1 MIIGENRDAVIENI
15 KNSAES
21 GNFNCKV
28 ELNDPTLTNEQSDRI
43 IRRYLEKRKTPLF
56 KMKAFTARKMAD
68 IVTRYVNKDT
78 ETVGLEKVPELTN
91 GAIITSNH
99 FSPLENTVIRSFA
112 KQIGKKRLNIV
123 SQVSNFA
130 MTGILGFLMN
140 YADTIPLSENPHYLR
155 REFISVI
162 SELLNK
168 NEVILIYPE
177 QEMWFNYR
185 KPRPIKRG
193 SYYYAA
199 KLNVPVISCFVEMVD
214 LQEKD
219 TDEFYK
225 VKYILH
231 ILGVLYPDSQKSV
244 RENSIEMADKDYEL
258 KKAAYEKIYNK
269 PLIYTFDG
277 SDIAGWDTDKIRL
290 ENVNG

>member
-28 ELNDPTLTNEQSDRI
+28 ELNDPTLTNEQSDLI

-112 KQIGKKRLNIV
+112 KKIGKKRLNIV

-155 REFISVI
+155 REFVSVI

-177 QEMWFNYR
+177 QEMWWNYK
-185 KPRPIKRG
+185 KPRPFKVG
-193 SYYYAA
+193 GFKFAYKAD
-199 KLNVPVISCFVEMVD
+199 VPVLPTFITM
-214 LQEKD
+214 
-219 TDEFYK
+219 TDDDRLDGDGYP
-225 VKYILH
+225 IQRLTLH
-231 ILGVLYPDSQKSV
+231 VLPPIYPDKSLGEKVGAQKMCD
-244 RENSIEMADKDYEL
+244 EAYTACKAKYEEVYGL
-258 KKAAYEKIYNK
+258 
-269 PLIYTFDG
+269 PLTYG
-277 SDIAGWDTDKIRL
+277 
-290 ENVNG
+290 EE